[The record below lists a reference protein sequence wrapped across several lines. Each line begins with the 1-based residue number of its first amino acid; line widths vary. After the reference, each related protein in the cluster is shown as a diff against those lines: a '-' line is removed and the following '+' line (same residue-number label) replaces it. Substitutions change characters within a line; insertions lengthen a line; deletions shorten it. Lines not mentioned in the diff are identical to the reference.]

1 MYLLDTNVVSELRKS
16 ADGRINKGVQSWAE
30 AIFPEL
36 MFISAITVLELE
48 IGILQIER
56 RDKKQ
61 GAALRRWLNQNVL
74 PAFSDRVLPVDLAVA
89 QRCASL
95 HVPNPKSE
103 RDAMI
108 AASAIESRMT
118 IVTRNISDFSQ
129 SGVKVFDPWIY

>member
-48 IGILQIER
+48 IGVLQIER

-61 GAALRRWLNQNVL
+61 GAVLRHWLNQNVL

-108 AASAIESRMT
+108 AASAMESRMT
-118 IVTRNISDFSQ
+118 IVTRNVSDFSQ
-129 SGVKVFDPWIY
+129 SGVKVFDPWI

>member
-36 MFISAITVLELE
+36 MFISAITILELE
-48 IGILQIER
+48 IGVLQIER

-61 GAALRRWLNQNVL
+61 GAVLRRWLNQNVL

-118 IVTRNISDFSQ
+118 IVTRNVSDFSQ
-129 SGVKVFDPWIY
+129 SGVKVFDPWI

>member
-48 IGILQIER
+48 IGVLQIER

-61 GAALRRWLNQNVL
+61 GAVLRRWLNQNVL
-74 PAFSDRVLPVDLAVA
+74 PAFSERVLPVDLAVA

-129 SGVKVFDPWIY
+129 SGVKVFDPWI

>member
-1 MYLLDTNVVSELRKS
+1 MYLLDTNVISELRKS

-48 IGILQIER
+48 SGVLQIER

-61 GAALRRWLNQNVL
+61 GAVLRRWLNQNVL
-74 PAFSDRVLPVDLAVA
+74 PAFSERVLPVDLAVA

-118 IVTRNISDFSQ
+118 IVTRNVSDFSQ
-129 SGVKVFDPWIY
+129 SGVKVFDPWI

>member
-48 IGILQIER
+48 IGVLQIER

-61 GAALRRWLNQNVL
+61 GAILRGWLNHNVL

-108 AASAIESRMT
+108 AASAIEGRMT
-118 IVTRNISDFSQ
+118 IVTRNVSDFSQ
-129 SGVKVFDPWIY
+129 SGVKVFDPWI

>member
-48 IGILQIER
+48 IGVLQIER
-56 RDKKQ
+56 RNKKQ
-61 GAALRRWLNQNVL
+61 GAVLRRWLNQNVL

-118 IVTRNISDFSQ
+118 IVTRNVSDFSQ
-129 SGVKVFDPWIY
+129 SGVKVFDPWI